1 MRGRIARFASL
12 LILFCSLLAP
22 SVATHQASAA
32 AALHYLYGS
41 GSVTGGHR
49 ITLRV
54 ELTEPAPN
62 SGIYVNLSA
71 NNAAVKVPSS
81 IRVNRGETEREFTVA
96 TGGVAKDTNVTVTAS
111 YGVSRSRA

>member
-54 ELTEPAPN
+54 ELTEPAPAVSTSIFPRTMRQSRFRPA
-62 SGIYVNLSA
+62 SG
-71 NNAAVKVPSS
+71 
-81 IRVNRGETEREFTVA
+81 
-96 TGGVAKDTNVTVTAS
+96 
-111 YGVSRSRA
+111 